1 MLGSLAWAAKTFS
14 RPLHRLRNGIPEP
27 WTTAGSCCL
36 PRSAGKVKRLTPHV
50 DHRGGLTA
58 LLDVR
63 DPFWDEQVVYAY
75 EFTILPGRIKGW
87 AMHEKQADLY
97 FASTGNV
104 RVVLFDG
111 RQDSPSAGSVVEL
124 HFSELSP
131 GLVSIPPGVW
141 HADHNWGTT
150 KAPADQ
156 LPPRVR
162 TTPTTPTSSASIP
175 AQGHPVRL
183 GAARRLMTRSSSA

>member
-1 MLGSLAWAAKTFS
+1 VGDEDVLAAVAQAAQRDS
-14 RPLHRLRNGIPEP
+14 RTVDNG
-27 WTTAGSCCL
+27 GKLL
-36 PRSAGKVKRLTPHV
+36 PPSISGVKVKRLTPHV

-87 AMHEKQADLY
+87 AMHEKQADRY
-97 FASTGNV
+97 FASSGNV

-111 RQDSPSAGSVVEL
+111 RPDSPSAGSVVEL

-150 KAPADQ
+150 KARLINFPTRAYD
-156 LPPRVR
+156 PDDPDKFRIDPRSGV
-162 TTPTTPTSSASIP
+162 IP
-175 AQGHPVRL
+175 FDWELRDG
-183 GAARRLMTRSSSA
+183 